1 MKPNYVK
8 KIKNS
13 IISLSVSMM
22 LLLVLTNLTS
32 NSLAYI
38 PLVLSMFFY
47 LAKSIINFL
56 LMIGSKGDNKNII
69 N

>member
-1 MKPNYVK
+1 MKANYVK

-32 NSLAYI
+32 NRIAYI
-38 PLVLSMFFY
+38 PLVLVMFFY
-47 LAKSIINFL
+47 LARFVINFL
-56 LMIGSKGDNKNII
+56 LMVGSQGNTKNL
-69 N
+69 